1 MRYKA
6 SLDNRAIIITTA
18 VTILFCFII
27 GGQYAF
33 ITEAGRADPIYTTV
47 LCLSI
52 YLLAFAFRPIDYL
65 VTTDELIIHRPLMNV
80 HIKRADIKSVELID
94 RQKIRDSIRRFGSGG
109 LFGYYGVFKN
119 FPLGSMTWYA
129 TSRSQPI
136 LIKTTDDRR
145 IVISPDNAPDVV
157 DEFSA

>member
-6 SLDNRAIIITTA
+6 TLDNRAIIITSA

-33 ITEAGRADPIYTTV
+33 IKDGGRADPIYTTV
-47 LCLSI
+47 LCLAI
-52 YLLAFAFRPIDYL
+52 YLVAFAFRPIDYL
-65 VTTDELIIHRPLMNV
+65 ITTDELIIHRPLLNV

-94 RQKIRDSIRRFGSGG
+94 RQKIVGSFRIFGSGG
-109 LFGYYGVFKN
+109 LFGYYGVFKS

-129 TSRSQPI
+129 TSRRHPI
-136 LIKTTDDRR
+136 LIKTTDGRR

-157 DEFSA
+157 DEFST